1 MFAQMVS
8 PRRIGLAIVIAAA
21 VGAWLP
27 EPARGVITIVA
38 GMGGPTW
45 AFGLLVRRHLGI
57 VDDMAWAVGAIL
69 MMATWSLGMLGLL
82 LVGVHLA
89 RPVVVV
95 LLAAAVLGPLEV
107 ATRTPAAQDG
117 DRQPA

>member
-1 MFAQMVS
+1 MIS
-8 PRRIGLAIVIAAA
+8 PRRIALAIVVAAA

-27 EPARGVITIVA
+27 EPVRGVITIVA

-45 AFGLLVRRHLGI
+45 AFGLLVRRHLAI

-69 MMATWSLGMLGLL
+69 MLATWSLGMLVLL
-82 LVGVHLA
+82 LVGIHLA

-95 LLAAAVLGPLEV
+95 LLAAAVLVPV
-107 ATRTPAAQDG
+107 QIATRTPVEAHQPS
-117 DRQPA
+117 QPA